1 MTKEFLDELE
11 NNNKELE
18 SLRKRFK
25 KIENKECKTLKDSVQ
40 GSSRDYP
47 YTKHSVQIEGIEVPK
62 NRNLKYKYKKMI
74 KNKEYKLE
82 KLKIQ
87 LEYELNYVKDAEI
100 KDIIRYKYNDNKTWL
115 QIMFLMGYN
124 SESKAKMKL
133 ERFLRKQLN
142 VTNVTTKHGKML
154 VSNKVVVQKW
164 TSPKL
169 QKVKY
174 CYKTVGKPKEE

>member
-133 ERFLRKQLN
+133 ERFLRK
-142 VTNVTTKHGKML
+142 
-154 VSNKVVVQKW
+154 
-164 TSPKL
+164 
-169 QKVKY
+169 
-174 CYKTVGKPKEE
+174 

>member
-1 MTKEFLDELE
+1 
-11 NNNKELE
+11 
-18 SLRKRFK
+18 
-25 KIENKECKTLKDSVQ
+25 
-40 GSSRDYP
+40 
-47 YTKHSVQIEGIEVPK
+47 
-62 NRNLKYKYKKMI
+62 MI

-133 ERFLRKQLN
+133 ERFLRK
-142 VTNVTTKHGKML
+142 
-154 VSNKVVVQKW
+154 
-164 TSPKL
+164 
-169 QKVKY
+169 
-174 CYKTVGKPKEE
+174 

>member
-18 SLRKRFK
+18 SLRNRFK
-25 KIENKECKTLKDSVQ
+25 KIENKECKILKDSVQ
-40 GSSRDYP
+40 GSSRSYP
-47 YTKHSVQIEGIEVPK
+47 YTKHSMQIEGIKIPK

-87 LEYELNYVKDAEI
+87 LEYELNYVKNAEI
-100 KDIIRYKYNDNKTWL
+100 KDIIRYRYNDNKTWL

-124 SESKAKMKL
+124 SEDKARKKL
-133 ERFLRKQLN
+133 ERFLEK
-142 VTNVTTKHGKML
+142 
-154 VSNKVVVQKW
+154 
-164 TSPKL
+164 
-169 QKVKY
+169 
-174 CYKTVGKPKEE
+174 C